1 MEEQDAEVSVPE
13 KNDPRAAASGASVL
27 EEVGAQ
33 NSNNVEEKKYVESDE
48 TKQRGRKRKEVEK
61 ENDEESA
68 DREEKTFRV
77 FVKTLHGTS
86 IVLPLKWIGNTLEG
100 LKFDDTNVEE
110 EEVTDLEHVELE
122 NLNDP
127 KSEVRAFLSNALALR
142 MKEREGWS
150 RKFTEALCRELFHF
164 LELKAT
170 LGDFEGCAFS
180 PPTSLMDDL
189 WHEVI
194 LNTKLYRRLCAT
206 LPNNPEGKLVDHT
219 TFGAVDLEVQRERT
233 REKLT

>member
-1 MEEQDAEVSVPE
+1 MEAKDAEVLVSEEIDSRV
-13 KNDPRAAASGASVL
+13 AASKASVL
-27 EEVGAQ
+27 EEVGAAPL
-33 NSNNVEEKKYVESDE
+33 NNVEEKKYAESDE
-48 TKQRGRKRKEVEK
+48 TKKRGRKRKEAEK
-61 ENDEESA
+61 ENDDEESA

-77 FVKTLHGTS
+77 FVKTLTGKLM
-86 IVLPLKWIGNTLEG
+86 VLDLKWIGNTLEG
-100 LKFDDTNVEE
+100 LKFDDTNLEE
-110 EEVTDLEHVELE
+110 EEINLDLED
-122 NLNDP
+122 LNDP
-127 KSEVRAFLSNALALR
+127 NSDVRAVLSNALALR

-170 LGDFEGCAFS
+170 LGDFEGCEFS

-219 TFGAVDLEVQRERT
+219 TFGAAVDLEEKRELT
-233 REKLT
+233 RKKLT

>member
-150 RKFTEALCRELFHF
+150 
-164 LELKAT
+164 
-170 LGDFEGCAFS
+170 
-180 PPTSLMDDL
+180 
-189 WHEVI
+189 
-194 LNTKLYRRLCAT
+194 
-206 LPNNPEGKLVDHT
+206 
-219 TFGAVDLEVQRERT
+219 
-233 REKLT
+233 